1 MGSSRGRSLFR
12 ECSESTDCL
21 ETYQNTK
28 DLLPVPALLVSRGL
42 WVKLRNVLGPMTYR
56 DSEAGVQESGA
67 KIEEDIEVQPEG
79 KVARLR

>member
-42 WVKLRNVLGPMTYR
+42 WVKLRSVLGPMC
-56 DSEAGVQESGA
+56 
-67 KIEEDIEVQPEG
+67 
-79 KVARLR
+79 

>member
-1 MGSSRGRSLFR
+1 
-12 ECSESTDCL
+12 
-21 ETYQNTK
+21 
-28 DLLPVPALLVSRGL
+28 
-42 WVKLRNVLGPMTYR
+42 MTYR